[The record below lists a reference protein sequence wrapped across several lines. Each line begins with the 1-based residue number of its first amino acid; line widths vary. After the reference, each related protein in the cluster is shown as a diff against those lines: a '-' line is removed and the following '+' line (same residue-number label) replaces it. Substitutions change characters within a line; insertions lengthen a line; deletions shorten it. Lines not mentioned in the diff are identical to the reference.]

1 MLRQIELQIKLP
13 QEIRVNPSMGSVFHG
28 ALMDIIGP
36 ETANWLHT
44 QNESRPFGQCV
55 YYNRK
60 LNQPIWRL
68 SALSQEAIE
77 RILEPVLKMLNSDIL
92 LKQKGYAVTV
102 ESIIGDKTSSYQ
114 QLADDVFLSEE
125 IPNGGSMAFLTPT
138 SFKREGNYVIMP
150 ELYLIFQ
157 SVLNR
162 WNYFSPKNK
171 LLEKDLE
178 IELAKSCFI
187 SSYDL
192 HSQVFSLEN
201 SKITGFKGNMHI
213 RFKANEMVRRILGM
227 LLSYSQYA
235 GIGIKTALGMGAVE
249 YSRRIA

>member
-13 QEIRVNPSMGSVFHG
+13 QDTRVNPSMGSVFHG
-28 ALMDIIGP
+28 ALMDIIGS

-44 QNESRPFGQCV
+44 QNESRPIGQCV
-55 YYNRK
+55 YFNRE
-60 LNQPIWRL
+60 LNTPIWRI
-68 SALSQEAIE
+68 SALSQEAAE
-77 RILEPVLKMLNSDIL
+77 RVIEPVLNLLNSDIL
-92 LKQKGYAVTV
+92 LKQKGYGVTV
-102 ESIIGDKTSSYQ
+102 ASIIRDKTSSYQ
-114 QLADDVFLSEE
+114 QLADEVFLSDEA
-125 IPNGGSMAFLTPT
+125 PKGGSIIFLTPT
-138 SFKREGNYVIMP
+138 SFKREGNYVVMP

-157 SVLNR
+157 SLLSR

-171 LLEKDLE
+171 LLEQDLE

-201 SKITGFKGNMHI
+201 SKIIGFKGNMHI
-213 RFKANEMVRRILGM
+213 RFRTNEMMRRILGM
-227 LLSYSQYA
+227 LLFYSQYA

-249 YSRRIA
+249 YPRRIA